1 MRFLVKA
8 TVPNSTGN
16 ARMLDGTFASR
27 LQSALEDI
35 KPEAA
40 YFTAVDGC
48 RAAFLIVNMS
58 DASQIPAI
66 VEPLFL
72 GMDCKI
78 EVHPVMV
85 LEDLMNAEPAI
96 AAAVQKYG

>member
-8 TVPNSTGN
+8 TIPNSTGN

-27 LQSALEDI
+27 LQSVLEDI

-40 YFTAVDGC
+40 YFTAVGGH
-48 RAAFLIVNMS
+48 RTAFLIINMS
-58 DASQIPAI
+58 DGSQIPGI
-66 VEPLFL
+66 GEPLFL
-72 GMDCKI
+72 AMDCEL
-78 EVHPVMV
+78 EVYPVMM
-85 LEDLMNAEPAI
+85 LDDLMNAEPAI